1 MVAIQFSDRFLGV
14 QPNRCEGHKFRQ
26 KLSAKLLCVPAA
38 GVEVPGQLIEI
49 AADLAALSQQG
60 RENVQGIL
68 SAACNKNGV
77 LDGLF
82 QQRLTN
88 EGRHADVEPFAAE
101 FEGEFFFFGHAKFDD
116 VSAVVGIVVV
126 SGWNSIYG
134 VLGEY
139 QPPIFWAVL

>member
-14 QPNRCEGHKFRQ
+14 QPKECECRQLCQ
-26 KLSAKLLCVPAA
+26 KLSSKLLCIPTA
-38 GVEVPGQLIEI
+38 GVEVAGQLVEI

-77 LDGLF
+77 LDGLS

-88 EGRHADVEPFAAE
+88 EG
-101 FEGEFFFFGHAKFDD
+101 
-116 VSAVVGIVVV
+116 
-126 SGWNSIYG
+126 
-134 VLGEY
+134 
-139 QPPIFWAVL
+139 